1 MELVIV
7 RLTGISTWPVVVVI
21 TILSFNVWG
30 RRVEVSAV
38 TIIGIPSTNPEAG
51 LTLSQLGM

>member
-1 MELVIV
+1 
-7 RLTGISTWPVVVVI
+7 VI